1 MVDATADRMQ
11 KMISGLNYTELDELI
26 ALAQRERVGKLDEAR
41 RSLMAEFEEKAA
53 SIGLTPDQLFGQSRG
68 APEKSK
74 RGKRTEQPS
83 APVAVKFR
91 SPSGQTWS
99 GRGRKPTW
107 LTQAEAGGQSAE
119 EFRVHG

>member
-1 MVDATADRMQ
+1 MDNTVERIHR
-11 KMISGLNYTELDELI
+11 MISSLNYAELDELI
-26 ALAQRERVGKLDEAR
+26 ALAQRERTGKLDEAR

-53 SIGLTPDQLFGQSRG
+53 SIGLTPDQLFGHSRS
-68 APEKSK
+68 APEKPK
-74 RGKRTEQPS
+74 RGKKAEQQG
-83 APVAVKFR
+83 AAAVKFR

-119 EFRVHG
+119 EFRVHE